1 MKPILKLQD
10 ASKIYRQGGVKTV
23 GIEAVNLEI
32 YPHDFVAI
40 TGRSGCGKS
49 TLLNILGCMD
59 ELTSGSYFFDG
70 EDITRLKSKAGA
82 ALRNEKI
89 GYVFQ
94 AFNLVNEISALE
106 NVCMPLGY
114 AGVSKRERDA
124 VAHELLARVGMAEK
138 ANKRPVNLSG
148 GEQQRVAIARALAM
162 KPKALLFDE
171 PTSALD
177 PELVGDVLDVMKS
190 LAKEGM
196 TMIVVT
202 HEMGFARDVADR
214 VIFMAD
220 GYVVEEGRPDAIFT
234 APRER
239 RTQSFLSRVL
249 PATA

>member
-70 EDITRLKSKAGA
+70 EDITRLKSRVGA

-148 GEQQRVAIARALAM
+148 GEQQRVAIARALARS
-162 KPKALLFDE
+162 PRVLLADE
-171 PTSALD
+171 PTGNLD
-177 PELVGDVLDVMKS
+177 KANS
-190 LAKEGM
+190 LAIMELFSSFNRSGM
-196 TMIVVT
+196 TIVMVT
-202 HEMGFARDVADR
+202 HSPDVAAYASR
-214 VIFMAD
+214 QIHICD
-220 GYVVEEGRPDAIFT
+220 GKIIK
-234 APRER
+234 
-239 RTQSFLSRVL
+239 SFLGGTYYSS
-249 PATA
+249 PIK

>member
-70 EDITRLKSKAGA
+70 EDITRLKSRAGA

-148 GEQQRVAIARALAM
+148 GEQQRVAIARALARS
-162 KPKALLFDE
+162 PRVLLADE
-171 PTSALD
+171 PTGNLD
-177 PELVGDVLDVMKS
+177 KANS
-190 LAKEGM
+190 LAIMELFSSFNRSGM
-196 TMIVVT
+196 TIVMVT
-202 HEMGFARDVADR
+202 HSPDVAAYASR
-214 VIFMAD
+214 RIHICD
-220 GYVVEEGRPDAIFT
+220 GKIIE
-234 APRER
+234 
-239 RTQSFLSRVL
+239 SFLGGTYYSS
-249 PATA
+249 PIK

>member
-70 EDITRLKSKAGA
+70 EDITRLKSRAGA

-148 GEQQRVAIARALAM
+148 GEQQRVAIARALARS
-162 KPKALLFDE
+162 PRVLLADE
-171 PTSALD
+171 PTGNLD
-177 PELVGDVLDVMKS
+177 KANS
-190 LAKEGM
+190 LAIMELFSSFNRSGM
-196 TMIVVT
+196 TIVMVT
-202 HEMGFARDVADR
+202 HDRETASCADQ
-214 VIFMAD
+214 VW
-220 GYVVEEGRPDAIFT
+220 
-234 APRER
+234 
-239 RTQSFLSRVL
+239 
-249 PATA
+249 